1 MEIAS
6 SLPSIS
12 IITPSFNQGY
22 YLEQTLV
29 SVLSQG
35 YPGLEYLVVDGGS
48 TDGSLEII
56 QRYTSRLA
64 WWVSEPDNGQAEAIN
79 KGLQRASGELVAWLN
94 SDDYYLPGA
103 LRKVAEVF
111 AAHPETGLVFGDV
124 LAVDDQ
130 GKALNLLRYG
140 DWGLADLMA
149 FRIIGQPS
157 IFMRHNLLE
166 KAGLLD
172 TSFHY
177 LLDHQ
182 LWLRLAQL
190 AGMTYLPETLSA
202 ARFHSE
208 SKNVS
213 HASEFSQEVYLI
225 LDWMKSQPRLAETLK
240 RKRRRIEAGAS
251 RLSAYYLLEGGQPGK
266 SLAEYGKSLRLHP
279 ATTLRDWRRV
289 GYAFLSLLG
298 LGKMGEALRKR
309 K

>member
-35 YPGLEYLVVDGGS
+35 YPGLEYLVVDGDS